1 MHKQLHKKVKCINN
15 YIGFTNNVKEFSLNY
30 KNFCFKEESESE
42 DEENVLEGPVTV
54 RGPDDSLFE
63 GNYSQG
69 RPHGYF
75 RQINSYGD
83 LDFFGC
89 FYRGTMLG

>member
-1 MHKQLHKKVKCINN
+1 MKQFVKTLHFTDKY
-15 YIGFTNNVKEFSLNY
+15 YIESINVKE
-30 KNFCFKEESESE
+30 ESDSE
-42 DEENVLEGPVTV
+42 DEDDVLEGPVTI
-54 RGPDDSLFE
+54 RNEDDSLFE

-89 FYRGTMLG
+89 FYRGTMLGKK

>member
-1 MHKQLHKKVKCINN
+1 M
-15 YIGFTNNVKEFSLNY
+15 
-30 KNFCFKEESESE
+30 
-42 DEENVLEGPVTV
+42 LEGPVTV
-54 RGPDDSLFE
+54 RSEDDSLFE

-69 RPHGYF
+69 CPHGYF

-89 FYRGTMLG
+89 FYRGTLLGKK